1 MKNIPLI
8 LVFLTVNLIHFL
20 KKCNDYYKYINNI
33 RRNPDAYIEGSY
45 VVFVLLLLTYLAILA
60 FLKKRLKES
69 IIAVLSIVGFYLS
82 ESMILNMGFNLLSSF
97 VSLIVTVLF
106 LTILKNRE

>member
-8 LVFLTVNLIHFL
+8 FVFLTINLIHFL

-33 RRNPDAYIEGSY
+33 RRNSDAYIEGSY
-45 VVFVLLLLTYLAILA
+45 VVLVLLLLTYLAILA
-60 FLKKRLKES
+60 FLKKSQKES

-82 ESMILNMGFNLLSSF
+82 ESMILNISLNLFSSF
-97 VSLIVTVLF
+97 VCLIVTVLF

>member
-8 LVFLTVNLIHFL
+8 FVFLTINLIHFF

-45 VVFVLLLLTYLAILA
+45 VVLVFLLLTYLAILA
-60 FLKKRLKES
+60 FLKKSQKES